1 MRGGLLSYRSRVFV
15 LHEKTII
22 IITFK
27 GKLYKINSGGKKKDC
42 WDYTGM
48 FDFLCPRKGGKK
60 EKEIRVCE
68 SLPGLACADLSKA
81 YLRLRVGQKPRSD
94 CTAHWS
100 KVNI

>member
-1 MRGGLLSYRSRVFV
+1 MWGGLLSYRSRVFV

-27 GKLYKINSGGKKKDC
+27 GKLYKINSGKKRIVGITQEC
-42 WDYTGM
+42 STSSIPG
-48 FDFLCPRKGGKK
+48 RGRKK

-81 YLRLRVGQKPRSD
+81 YLRLRVGHKPRSD